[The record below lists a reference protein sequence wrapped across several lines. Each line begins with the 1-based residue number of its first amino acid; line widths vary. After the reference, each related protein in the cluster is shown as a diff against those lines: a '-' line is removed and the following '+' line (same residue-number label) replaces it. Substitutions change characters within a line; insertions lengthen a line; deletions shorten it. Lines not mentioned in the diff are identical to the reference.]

1 MMNYE
6 WKPVVR
12 SLPVA
17 GRYERKSSSRHGWI
31 PVRITKDNLV
41 EVIDYHGS
49 AHITAFPYCDGI
61 VGIEPGKGVIEKG
74 DIVSVRQ
81 I

>member
-1 MMNYE
+1 
-6 WKPVVR
+6 V
-12 SLPVA
+12 
-17 GRYERKSSSRHGWI
+17 RYERKSSTRHGWI
-31 PVRITKDNLV
+31 PAMITPENQV

-61 VGIEPGKGVIEKG
+61 IGIEPGKSVIEKG

>member
-1 MMNYE
+1 
-6 WKPVVR
+6 V
-12 SLPVA
+12 SLPIA
-17 GRYERKSSSRHGWI
+17 CKYERRSSSRHGWI
-31 PVRITKDNLV
+31 PVKITPDRQV
-41 EVIDYHGS
+41 EVIEYHGS

-61 VGIEPGKGVIEKG
+61 IGIEPGKGVIEKG